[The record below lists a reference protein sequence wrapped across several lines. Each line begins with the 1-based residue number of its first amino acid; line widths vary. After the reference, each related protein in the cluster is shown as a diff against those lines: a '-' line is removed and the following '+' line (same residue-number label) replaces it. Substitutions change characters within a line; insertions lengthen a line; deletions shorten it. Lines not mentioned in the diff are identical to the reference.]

1 MTNATQTNTLPRP
14 AAPHGKPFSILDICL
29 IAVFTA
35 LLAVFSWISIPAPA
49 PLVPFT
55 LQTFGIFVTLEL
67 LGGKRGFFSV
77 LTFILLA
84 AVGAPVLAGFS
95 GGLGVIL
102 GSTGG
107 YILGFLLTAVLYW
120 ILERFLGKAFWVRL
134 IGLIG
139 GLLLCYLFGTL
150 WFMVI
155 YARDNAAIGMGTA
168 LMWCV
173 VPYLLPDAFKLILA
187 LIISKAVKERAK
199 I

>member
-1 MTNATQTNTLPRP
+1 MTNATNSSTLPRP
-14 AAPHGKPFSILDICL
+14 AAPHGAFSVKDLCL

-95 GGLGVIL
+95 GGMGVIL

-120 ILERFLGKAFWVRL
+120 VLEAVLGKALWVRL

-139 GLLLCYLFGTL
+139 GLALCYLFGTI

-155 YARDNAAIGMGTA
+155 YARENAAIGIGTA

-173 VPYLLPDAFKLILA
+173 VPYLLPDAAKLVLA
-187 LIISKAVKERAK
+187 LVIGKAVKQRVK

>member
-1 MTNATQTNTLPRP
+1 MTNAKSFPNP
-14 AAPHGKPFSILDICL
+14 AFRHGSAFSVLDLCL

-35 LLAVFSWISIPAPA
+35 LLAVFSWISIPLPA

-84 AVGAPVLAGFS
+84 AVGAPVLSGFS
-95 GGLGVIL
+95 GGMGVIL

-107 YILGFLLTAVLYW
+107 YILGFLLTAALYW
-120 ILERFLGKAFWVRL
+120 ILEALLGKALWVRL
-134 IGLIG
+134 TGLIG
-139 GLLLCYLFGTL
+139 GLLLCYLFGTI

-155 YARDNAAIGMGTA
+155 YARDNAAIGVGTA

-187 LIISKAVKERAK
+187 LGISKAVKKRVK